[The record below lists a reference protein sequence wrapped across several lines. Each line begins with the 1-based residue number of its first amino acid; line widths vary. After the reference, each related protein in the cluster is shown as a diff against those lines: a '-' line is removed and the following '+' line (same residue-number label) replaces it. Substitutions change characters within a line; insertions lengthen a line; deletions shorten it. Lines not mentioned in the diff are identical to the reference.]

1 MFKIGQKVAHFLN
14 TSKVGIVKDIVRQS
28 NNYYTFG
35 GTSESNIYLIVE
47 FNNNEVY
54 KIKSGDAVKIYD

>member
-35 GTSESNIYLIVE
+35 GTSERI
-47 FNNNEVY
+47 
-54 KIKSGDAVKIYD
+54 